1 MKKTI
6 LQLLFLFCLSLPL
19 TFGQTT
25 DGGSFWNKLG
35 IGAGYNFLNNS
46 GFPDDR
52 EKLLTSLYLS
62 CRWSIDLRTNIRFTW
77 WFLSMW
83 LTAVKNGNTIRLII
97 SFPVCIASGERNS
110 DIIYIVFDW
119 KGIHVFRGMVF
130 SYLHSK
136 RDIKYLT
143 EWDGN
148 KWTDHFFWRKSI
160 MLMACLP
167 KSALPIG
174 FNM

>member
-52 EKLLTSLYLS
+52 EKPFDKRTFELSVKYRLTDKHSFYLMVPLYVDCS
-62 CRWSIDLRTNIRFTW
+62 SKKRKYIRPT
-77 WFLSMW
+77 
-83 LTAVKNGNTIRLII
+83 I

-110 DIIYIVFDW
+110 DIIIPYLIGKASTYSGVWVLAIYIQ
-119 KGIHVFRGMVF
+119 KEILNILQSGME
-130 SYLHSK
+130 
-136 RDIKYLT
+136 INGLT
-143 EWDGN
+143 I
-148 KWTDHFFWRKSI
+148 FF
-160 MLMACLP
+160 
-167 KSALPIG
+167 
-174 FNM
+174 

>member
-52 EKLLTSLYLS
+52 EKPFDVGSAVGAMPPYGGRFPTA
-62 CRWSIDLRTNIRFTW
+62 CLRTVRTRLHVYGSPPI
-77 WFLSMW
+77 
-83 LTAVKNGNTIRLII
+83 TA
-97 SFPVCIASGERNS
+97 F
-110 DIIYIVFDW
+110 
-119 KGIHVFRGMVF
+119 
-130 SYLHSK
+130 
-136 RDIKYLT
+136 
-143 EWDGN
+143 
-148 KWTDHFFWRKSI
+148 
-160 MLMACLP
+160 
-167 KSALPIG
+167 
-174 FNM
+174 

>member
-52 EKLLTSLYLS
+52 EKLLTSVYLS

-83 LTAVKNGNTIRLII
+83 IAAVKNGNTIRPTI
-97 SFPVCIASGERNS
+97 SFPVCIASGERNL
-110 DIIYIVFDW
+110 DIIIPYLIGKASTYSGVWVLAIYIQ
-119 KGIHVFRGMVF
+119 KEILNILQSGMEINGLTIF
-130 SYLHSK
+130 SEEK
-136 RDIKYLT
+136 V
-143 EWDGN
+143 
-148 KWTDHFFWRKSI
+148 
-160 MLMACLP
+160 
-167 KSALPIG
+167 
-174 FNM
+174 